1 MDWLAEHW
9 IHLIFLALYLGILVV
24 HGWIGRS
31 HVKGLDDYL
40 VAGRRLGGGILAFS
54 FYATFMST
62 NTFIGAAGKSW
73 DAGLIWCIG
82 GLVQAALCCV
92 SWFVLAPR
100 FTPLTRKYN
109 SLTVADFLGRHYN
122 SPELRRIAGGI
133 ICFASIAYLVA
144 IYRGAALALVGLL
157 DLPYFWAVAAIFA
170 IVTAYT
176 LAGGFES
183 VVLTDSLQGV
193 LMVVGAVAMAGAIV
207 WVGGGLGPMLHKL
220 HDIDPKLTSWQGDMP
235 LATILALNL
244 SVGLK
249 YLVEPRQLSRF
260 YGLKDNAALWRAAI
274 IAPILVIVTYVC
286 LFPLGA
292 LAHVLLP
299 ADVVQSSDEVVPA
312 LLTSGELFGP
322 MLGVL
327 FVLVLIS
334 AAMSS
339 IDSVLLVAASS
350 VEHDVLSQGGKDRAV
365 RRTRIWVVAISLASV
380 AVAIS
385 PMAEDIMSITAFSG
399 ALYSACFLPAL
410 AVGLFWRRPAAPAAL
425 ASVMA
430 GAVVVLG
437 WAAARNAKL
446 VPLHEVYP
454 GLLAGLGVYSVVGLL
469 GRRRFA
475 KEVVKR

>member
-1 MDWLAEHW
+1 MDWLAAHW
-9 IHLIFLALYLGILVV
+9 IHLIFIAIYLCFLVA

-40 VAGRRLGGGILAFS
+40 VAGRRMGGGILAFS

-73 DAGLIWCIG
+73 DVGLIWCIG
-82 GLVQAALCCV
+82 GLVQGALCCV
-92 SWFVLAPR
+92 SWFVLAPV

-109 SLTVADFLGRHYN
+109 SLTVADFLGHHYG
-122 SPELRRIAGGI
+122 SPLLRRLAGAI

-144 IYRGAALALVGLL
+144 IYRGAALALDQLL
-157 DLPYFWAVAAIFA
+157 DIPYVWAVVAIFC

-193 LMVVGAVAMAGAIV
+193 LMVIGAVAMAVAVV
-207 WVGGGLGPMLHKL
+207 WLGGGLGPMLHKL
-220 HDIDPKLTSWQGDMP
+220 HDIDPELTSWKGKMP
-235 LATILALNL
+235 LATILAINL
-244 SVGLK
+244 SLGLK

-274 IAPILVIVTYVC
+274 IAPLLVIVTYIC

-299 ADVVQSSDEVVPA
+299 ADAVKSSDQVVPL
-312 LLTSGELFGP
+312 LLTSGDLFGP
-322 MLGVL
+322 VLGVL

-350 VEHDVLSQGGKDRAV
+350 VEHDVLTWGGKDRAV
-365 RRTRIWVVAISLASV
+365 RRTRIWVVAISLASM
-380 AVAIS
+380 AVSITPLAK
-385 PMAEDIMSITAFSG
+385 DIVSITAFSG

-410 AVGLFWRRPAAPAAL
+410 AVGLFWRRPGPTAAL
-425 ASVMA
+425 ASVAA
-430 GAVVVLG
+430 GAIVVPA
-437 WAAARNAKL
+437 WAIASAYDLA
-446 VPLHEVYP
+446 PLHEVYP
-454 GLLAGLGVYSVVGLL
+454 GLLVGLGVYTLVGLL
-469 GRRRFA
+469 GAPR
-475 KEVVKR
+475 EDHPSKR